1 MVIIFP
7 TKLFQLGDKKGVA
20 PSNYLQILVKPMNT
34 NQNEDSIYDS
44 PKSINIQSNLY
55 INNPT
60 VKSPVDG
67 VSFGK

>member
-1 MVIIFP
+1 
-7 TKLFQLGDKKGVA
+7 
-20 PSNYLQILVKPMNT
+20 MNA

-67 VSFGK
+67 VSFEK